1 MVGPFKRAQGGF
13 THLFVAIDKFSKWI
27 EAKSVVTI
35 MADKVRDYFI
45 NIVHQFGVP
54 NRNITDNGTQF
65 TVGVFKDICEDF
77 GTKICYASVVQVER
91 ANVMV
96 LQRIKVR
103 VFDRQRPYAGRWVD
117 ELPSVLW
124 SFRTTPSQA
133 TGQSPF
139 FLVYKA
145 EAMLLSE
152 MEFESLRVRN
162 FNEERPEQDR
172 ANDLNRL
179 QEAREA
185 ALI

>member
-1 MVGPFKRAQGGF
+1 
-13 THLFVAIDKFSKWI
+13 
-27 EAKSVVTI
+27 

-96 LQRIKVR
+96 LQ
-103 VFDRQRPYAGRWVD
+103 
-117 ELPSVLW
+117 
-124 SFRTTPSQA
+124 
-133 TGQSPF
+133 
-139 FLVYKA
+139 VYEA
-145 EAMLLSE
+145 EAMLPSE
-152 MEFESLRVRN
+152 MEFESLCVRN